1 MILEGGLR
9 YSSQWQEVECIV
21 RTIVLTVDRDND
33 LGIKAAI
40 RGPVIGRRS
49 VLTAALKLGI
59 ADPEESDTNAILGAL
74 HQHDNLAESSESGD
88 AVEVAI
94 LTGDEKVGTRSD
106 RAIAAQ
112 LEEVVSQFQPDRAI
126 LVTDG
131 AEDES
136 VLPILQSQV
145 RIDHVQKIIVK
156 QSKGIEGTYYYIV
169 KALEDPKWRAKM
181 LVPLAIVLMIFGLG
195 IMLPPAL
202 GGDILI
208 GGLPFFV
215 GFWLL
220 FKGLGLEAN
229 FARVMSEM
237 RENTDAAFFSSLMWA
252 GAVFSSVFAV
262 ANAFSEYND
271 ELEAGSR
278 SSVLYLSSFHSAL
291 AWVVI
296 VFFLIIGGLLLLR
309 LRRGQFSGRA
319 FVLAAA
325 GMVVYSFLNTGL
337 EITIQVLKG
346 SEYEFDV
353 RRILEDGTVPIAW
366 LFVLWFTMLIVKTL
380 QQRQSS
386 SEKYW
391 GI

>member
-1 MILEGGLR
+1 M
-9 YSSQWQEVECIV
+9 V

-33 LGIKAAI
+33 LGQKAAI
-40 RGPVIGRRS
+40 RGPVIGRRN

-74 HQHDNLAESSESGD
+74 NQHDSLAEGGESSDE
-88 AVEVAI
+88 VEVAI
-94 LTGDEKVGTRSD
+94 LTGDEKVGVRSD

-181 LVPLAIVLMIFGLG
+181 LVPLSIVLMTVGLG
-195 IMLPPAL
+195 IMLPAEL

-229 FARVMSEM
+229 ISRVMSEM

-262 ANAFSEYND
+262 ANAYSEFNN
-271 ELEAGSR
+271 EFESGSR
-278 SSVLYLSSFHSAL
+278 GSVLYLSSFHSAL

-296 VFFLIIGGLLLLR
+296 VFLLIISGLLLLR
-309 LRRGQFSGRA
+309 LKRGQF
-319 FVLAAA
+319 
-325 GMVVYSFLNTGL
+325 
-337 EITIQVLKG
+337 
-346 SEYEFDV
+346 
-353 RRILEDGTVPIAW
+353 
-366 LFVLWFTMLIVKTL
+366 LIVEFL
-380 QQRQSS
+380 IRQF
-386 SEKYW
+386 YL
-391 GI
+391 

>member
-1 MILEGGLR
+1 M
-9 YSSQWQEVECIV
+9 V

-33 LGIKAAI
+33 LGQKAAI
-40 RGPVIGRRS
+40 RGPVIGRRN

-74 HQHDNLAESSESGD
+74 NQHDSLAEGGESSDE
-88 AVEVAI
+88 VEVAI
-94 LTGDEKVGTRSD
+94 LTGDEKVGVRSD

-181 LVPLAIVLMIFGLG
+181 LVPLSIVLMTVGLG
-195 IMLPPAL
+195 IMLPAEL

-229 FARVMSEM
+229 ISRVMSEM

-262 ANAFSEYND
+262 ANAYSEFNN
-271 ELEAGSR
+271 EFESGSR
-278 SSVLYLSSFHSAL
+278 GSVLYLSSFHSAL

-296 VFFLIIGGLLLLR
+296 VFLLIISGLLLLR
-309 LRRGQFSGRA
+309 LKRGQFSGRA

-325 GMVVYSFLNTGL
+325 GMGVYSFLNTGL
-337 EITIQVLKG
+337 QITIQVLKG
-346 SEYEFDV
+346 TEYEFDV
-353 RRILEDGTVPIAW
+353 VQIFRDGTVPIVW
-366 LFVLWFTMLIVKTL
+366 LVVLWLTMLIVRTV

>member
-1 MILEGGLR
+1 M
-9 YSSQWQEVECIV
+9 
-21 RTIVLTVDRDND
+21 LTVDRDND
-33 LGIKAAI
+33 LGLKAAI

-74 HQHDNLAESSESGD
+74 NQHDTLAEGGEGSDE
-88 AVEVAI
+88 VEVAI

-181 LVPLAIVLMIFGLG
+181 LVPMSIVLMVFGLG
-195 IMLPPAL
+195 VMLPEGA
-202 GGDILI
+202 GGDVLI

-215 GFWLL
+215 GCWLL

-229 FARVMSEM
+229 VARVISEM
-237 RENTDAAFFSSLMWA
+237 RENTDAAFFSTLMWA
-252 GAVFSSVFAV
+252 GAVFASVFAV
-262 ANAFSEYND
+262 AKAYSKYND
-271 ELEAGSR
+271 EFEAGSR
-278 SSVLYLSSFHSAL
+278 GSVLYLASFHSAL

-296 VFFLIIGGLLLLR
+296 VFLLTIGGLLLLR
-309 LRRGQFSGRA
+309 LKRGRFSGSV

-337 EITIQVLKG
+337 GITIQVLKG
-346 SEYEFDV
+346 TAYDFDV
-353 RRILEDGTVPIAW
+353 KQIMQDGTVPLTW
-366 LFVLWFTMLIVKTL
+366 LAVLWLTMLIVRTV
-380 QQRQSS
+380 QQRQTS